1 MHSFDIDL
9 KNISKIEGHTHLEV
23 KVRKGKINSCKLKIS
38 QGKRFLAQAVLG
50 KKYNEIS
57 PIMSRICGTC
67 SSAHVVCSI
76 KAIENA
82 FGTKVSSQT
91 NRLRKLLLNA
101 NHLRDHAMHLYFFV
115 LPDIFGKESVL
126 DFNGKLHFWVHYGLD
141 VKSVGNHLSK
151 IIGGRAVHP
160 PAAVVGGF
168 TKFPTKKEIIKIKK
182 ELKGSRGKILEL
194 IDLLYNNRFDF
205 SRKTN
210 YLALVN
216 KDYNFLDGKIKTA
229 YGSIIEEKD
238 FLNHLERVVL
248 PYSNADAFEFES
260 EEYFVG
266 ALARINL
273 NKNKLNVKTK
283 KDVEKYLDAFP
294 SDNPFDNNLA
304 QAIEMLLIVDNSL
317 DLLKEEIKEEKIKK
331 IIPKKSIGLGVV
343 EAPRGHL
350 FFKIGFDSKG
360 LVKESDFCIPT
371 QQNVIHM
378 ENSIAKRIE
387 GLLKKPKK
395 EIEFEVEKMIRA
407 YDPCMSCAAHFLKID
422 WS

>member
-9 KNISKIEGHTHLEV
+9 KNISKIEGHTHLGV
-23 KVRKGKINSCKLKIS
+23 SIRKGKVTSCKLKIS

-76 KAIENA
+76 NAIENA
-82 FGTKVSSQT
+82 FGTKISPQT
-91 NRLRKLLLNA
+91 IRLRKLLLNA

-115 LPDIFGKESVL
+115 LPDIFKKESVL
-126 DFNGKLHFWVHYGLD
+126 DFKGDLHFWVHYGLD
-141 VKSVGNHLSK
+141 VKSVGNSLSK

-168 TKFPTKKEIIKIKK
+168 TMFPTKKEIIKIKK
-182 ELKGSRGKILEL
+182 DLKEIRPKILKL
-194 IDLLYNNRFDF
+194 IEVFYNTRRKF

-229 YGSIIEEKD
+229 KGTIIPEKD
-238 FLNHLERVVL
+238 FLNHLEKVVL
-248 PYSNADAFEFES
+248 PYSSADAFEFES
-260 EEYFVG
+260 TEYLVG
-266 ALARINL
+266 ALARLNL
-273 NKNKLNVKTK
+273 NKDKLNSKTF
-283 KDVEKYLDAFP
+283 KDVKKYLDLFP
-294 SDNPFDNNLA
+294 SDNPYDNNLA

-317 DLLKEEIKEEKIKK
+317 DLLKDEIKPEKPKK
-331 IIPKKSIGLGVV
+331 IIVKKGMGIGVV

-350 FFKIGFDSKG
+350 FFKIGFDEKG
-360 LVKESDFCIPT
+360 SVNYSDFCIPT

-378 ENSIAKRIE
+378 ENSVALLIE
-387 GLLKKPKK
+387 DILNKPKK
-395 EIEFEVEKMIRA
+395 DIEWEVEKMIRT

-422 WS
+422 WN